1 MDLTLSKLTMTIYK
15 DWKDSYYALFIFMY
29 AELDSQSSIVFLA
42 VRVFC
47 YLYDFLMKN
56 ARI

>member
-1 MDLTLSKLTMTIYK
+1 MH
-15 DWKDSYYALFIFMY
+15 YYIFMY